1 MYCAQS
7 GARWGRRRAD
17 TPYTDSPTT
26 ETTPRVGPS
35 VIAKQAAT
43 RGGCVPRLAKT
54 TPSDGHPA
62 RRTAKR
68 GAADKRQAGRQ
79 ARQTI
84 LSAPLTST
92 NTGQTS
98 HAPLDPTPSHHPI
111 QCAAPHTPSAPG
123 VGIARAG
130 RAVRGRSP
138 SPPLPSTTKGRIKGR
153 EHRGD
158 HAATRRAPKHCPNA
172 VAGPWGGDVRRRGAT
187 GGGGGRKR
195 PTSPPPRP
203 TLSPSHRPNTP
214 RGATAG
220 RKKYNSGQRK
230 IQQRAEKN
238 TTKTKQT
245 ARWSRLQRT
254 LCHDM
259 MKVGKESACGD
270 GDGGGSGGE
279 GGNGDGEED
288 GGAMR
293 TDGAK
298 ERPTVTHGASDRA
311 RTAQHTGQWVV

>member
-68 GAADKRQAGRQ
+68 GAADNRQAGRQ

-187 GGGGGRKR
+187 GGGGG
-195 PTSPPPRP
+195 
-203 TLSPSHRPNTP
+203 
-214 RGATAG
+214 G
-220 RKKYNSGQRK
+220 SGQPHLPPDPPSLPPTDRTRHAG
-230 IQQRAEKN
+230 QQRAEKN
-238 TTKTKQT
+238 TTVGREKYNSGQKKIPQKP
-245 ARWSRLQRT
+245 SRQPAGRGYN
-254 LCHDM
+254 
-259 MKVGKESACGD
+259 VRSA
-270 GDGGGSGGE
+270 
-279 GGNGDGEED
+279 
-288 GGAMR
+288 
-293 TDGAK
+293 T
-298 ERPTVTHGASDRA
+298 T
-311 RTAQHTGQWVV
+311 

>member
-68 GAADKRQAGRQ
+68 GAADNRQAGRQ

-187 GGGGGRKR
+187 GGGGGEEAANL
-195 PTSPPPRP
+195 TSPPTHPLSLPP
-203 TLSPSHRPNTP
+203 TEHATRGNSGQKKIQQWAEKNT
-214 RGATAG
+214 TAG
-220 RKKYNSGQRK
+220 RKKYH
-230 IQQRAEKN
+230 KN
-238 TTKTKQT
+238 QADNPLVAATTY
-245 ARWSRLQRT
+245 ALPR
-254 LCHDM
+254 HD
-259 MKVGKESACGD
+259 E
-270 GDGGGSGGE
+270 GGE
-279 GGNGDGEED
+279 G
-288 GGAMR
+288 
-293 TDGAK
+293 
-298 ERPTVTHGASDRA
+298 ERLRGWGWRW
-311 RTAQHTGQWVV
+311 GWG